1 MSNRVQYRRDTKARW
16 AEVNPI
22 LMEGEVGLE
31 IDTKNIKMGDGV
43 HAWNELE
50 YGVGIE
56 NITSELGDSEN
67 LAASQKLVTNKF
79 NYLADN
85 SAKRLMQG
93 YASPVTNHINK
104 GGNYGIYALEL
115 DITNPIDLDISVS
128 KDVANTQYIS
138 YLAFATCNIEEIS
151 YETPI
156 MKLSSNDG
164 KYVSHLDWFETF
176 FPYLLSNKIKKVT
189 LIITS
194 STVPFVN
201 ITPLSINGVIFNN
214 LYVGI
219 DNHIV
224 KSLKPERFYSVL
236 FTLDFTGNLIV
247 YNVLNS
253 PYIQGLCYLD
263 SEFNVIQRIEDYQ
276 KINKDTFPDN
286 AKYVIAT
293 FYNQQDYRK
302 FSAIVEDDDYN
313 SISTAY
319 PMSEIYYNKQKNL
332 VKTIYGAFINSQ
344 GFYLNKKINYN
355 TLIYKLDKEFDIYI
369 RNTILS
375 NQYIIP
381 IVFLSDVNTVIEKV
395 YVKNVD
401 DSRIFVKRDIFPEEA
416 NFFAVTIDAAQND
429 FLVLNDDTTIILY
442 KQESVYFKNNR
453 DNEKKII
460 TVKQDGSKQ
469 FKSLTEALES
479 INDNSKYN
487 QYDIYIYEG
496 EYDVFSERDS
506 LNLKRRYF
514 LPNYVN
520 LIGIGDKTKII
531 ISGVQEHSD
540 NVDLTEVSV
549 LDVVYN
555 NRIENLTMI
564 GDNVRYV
571 VHSDYYVN
579 QGEQKIEV
587 KNCIFYHMGLFNKS
601 TNNSP
606 QCWGCGSYNNKQ
618 MRFENCEFKSV
629 NGIAWLSHNRWL
641 NDADNITGCYLSFYN
656 CKFTN
661 IIDASI
667 PNFDRVNWI
676 LHNAFGL
683 QSWGS
688 SLHENVE
695 IVGCSSN
702 LPMVLIDISTYSSNG
717 TGLDYSISG
726 HSNIL
731 PIVYSKDNGDTD
743 QKRDYYCARFTD
755 EGCYLRNISNIK
767 IEVGYAV
774 KVNENME
781 IVGLANN
788 LDETFGFAYEVVDG
802 GHEGFVKFRGYIH
815 AKDLGLK
822 QINVGEKIS
831 VSSGR
836 AVIENDGI
844 LCKRKD
850 FIFLKL

>member
-1 MSNRVQYRRDTKARW
+1 MAY
-16 AEVNPI
+16 
-22 LMEGEVGLE
+22 
-31 IDTKNIKMGDGV
+31 
-43 HAWNELE
+43 
-50 YGVGIE
+50 
-56 NITSELGDSEN
+56 EN
-67 LAASQKLVTNKF
+67 LKSAIKQAIKQNGNQEITGSTMQSTLLSMVDNIPEVVQETGDAEDKVMSQKVISGLVYK
-79 NYLADN
+79 
-85 SAKRLMQG
+85 SANRLMRG
-93 YASPVTNHINK
+93 YASSVTNSIK
-104 GGNYGIYALEL
+104 EEGNYGIYALEL
-115 DITNPIDLDISVS
+115 DITSPIDLDITVS
-128 KDVANTQYIS
+128 KNVANTPNIS
-138 YLAFATCNIEEIS
+138 YLAFAVCNIEEIS
-151 YETPI
+151 DGTPI
-156 MKLSSNDG
+156 LNLASNDG
-164 KYVSHLDWFETF
+164 KYIHHLDWFKIF
-176 FPYLLSNKIKKVT
+176 YPYFLANKIKKVT

-201 ITPLSINGVIFNN
+201 ITPLNINGTMFKG
-214 LYVGI
+214 LYVNI
-219 DNHIV
+219 YNHIE
-224 KSLKPERFYSVL
+224 KSAKPETFYSVL

-247 YNVLNS
+247 YNVLNT
-253 PYIQGLCYLD
+253 PYVQGLCYLD
-263 SEFNVIQRIEDYQ
+263 SEFNLLQRIEDYQ

-286 AKYVIAT
+286 AKYVLAT

-302 FSAIVEDDDYN
+302 FSAIVGDNDYN
-313 SISTAY
+313 SIDTAY
-319 PMSEIYYNKQKNL
+319 QMSEVYCNKQKNL
-332 VKTIYGAFINSQ
+332 VKTICGAFINLQ
-344 GFYLNKKINYN
+344 GFYLNKKINLN
-355 TLIYKLDKEFDIYI
+355 TLIYKLDKGFDIYV

-375 NQYIIP
+375 SQYVIP
-381 IVFLSDVNTVIEKV
+381 IVFLSDVNTVIQKK
-395 YVKNVD
+395 YVNNVD
-401 DSRIFVKRDIFPEEA
+401 YPRIFVKKETFPEEA
-416 NFFAVTIDAAQND
+416 NFFAVTIDVAQND
-429 FLVLNDDTTIILY
+429 FLVSNDDFTITLY
-442 KQESVYFKNNR
+442 NQESIYFNNKR
-453 DNEKKII
+453 NKII

-479 INDNSKYN
+479 IKDNGEYN
-487 QYDIYIYEG
+487 QYDIHIYEG
-496 EYDVFSERDS
+496 VYDVFSERDK
-506 LNLKRRYF
+506 LNLRRRYF

-531 ISGVQEHSD
+531 ISGIQEHSD
-540 NVDLTEVSV
+540 SVDLTEVSV

-555 NRIENLTMI
+555 NRIENLTMV

-579 QGEQKIEV
+579 QGKQKIEV
-587 KNCIFYHMGLFNKS
+587 KNCIFYHKGLFNNS

-641 NDADNITGCYLSFYN
+641 NDADNITGCHLSFYN

-661 IIDASI
+661 IIDANI
-667 PNFDRVNWI
+667 PNFGRANWI

-717 TGLDYSISG
+717 IGLDYSISG

-731 PIVYSKDNGDTD
+731 PIVYSKDDGDTD
-743 QKRDYYCARFTD
+743 RKRNYYCARFTD
-755 EGCYLRNISNIK
+755 EGCYLRNISGIK
-767 IEVGYAV
+767 IEVGNAV

-781 IVGLANN
+781 IVGLASN

-802 GHEGFVKFRGYIH
+802 SHEGFVKFRGYIH

-822 QINVGEKIS
+822 QINVGEKVS
-831 VSSGR
+831 VSNGR
-836 AVIENDGI
+836 AIIGNDGI

-850 FIFLKL
+850 FIFLELYK